1 VIVIMSYDVAVV
13 GAGPVGSVA
22 ARYAALQGAKVALF
36 EEHATVGSPVQCAGL
51 LSVRAMDEC
60 GISPNDSSVI
70 NSVRGA
76 FVHSPEGTCLP
87 VNGGQTRAFVV
98 SRKIFDRKLASLATS
113 EGVDIFLNSKVV
125 AIDNNSGFK
134 RLHIQRAGKPEVIE
148 ASVVIGADGVRHGVA
163 SMVGLPAPSRI
174 MSGIQFEVQ
183 MQTIRQD
190 FVELFL
196 GTCAPGFFAWEIPL
210 SDGIARFGLA
220 TDNLASQDSLSY
232 LCELRD
238 KLSKKGRVVDG
249 MLDFVVGGIPI
260 GVAARTFSD
269 GVLICGDAAGQV
281 KPTSGGGVYTG
292 AVCAKIAGE
301 VAAKAAFEND
311 TSQSRLEE
319 YEIRWKQSL
328 GKELN
333 MGLKAHDFVGSLS
346 DEQLNEL
353 FSSLAEPNVLSLI
366 EKYGDMDHPSILLRK
381 FLNPLNS
388 RHLKGFFV
396 AFLKTLL

>member
-1 VIVIMSYDVAVV
+1 MRYDVAVV

-22 ARYAALQGAKVALF
+22 ARHAALHGAKVALL

-60 GISPNDSSVI
+60 DISPTDPSVI

-76 FVHSPEGTCLP
+76 FVHSPGGTCLP
-87 VNGGQTRAFVV
+87 VDGGRTRAFVV
-98 SRKIFDRKLASLATS
+98 SRKMFDRKLAALATS
-113 EGVDIFLNSKVV
+113 EGVHIFLNSKVV

-134 RLHIQRAGKPEVIE
+134 RLHVQRAGKSEMIE

-183 MQTIRQD
+183 METIRQD
-190 FVELFL
+190 FVELFV
-196 GTCAPGFFAWEIPL
+196 GACAPGFFAWAIPL
-210 SDGIARFGLA
+210 SDGTVRLGLA
-220 TDNLASQDSLSY
+220 TDNLESRDSLSY
-232 LCELRD
+232 LCELKRN
-238 KLSKKGRVVDG
+238 LSKVGRAVDG

-260 GVAARTFSD
+260 GVADRTFSD

-301 VAAKAAFEND
+301 VAAKAAFEKN
-311 TSQSRLEE
+311 TSKSRLEE
-319 YEIRWKQSL
+319 YEIRWKQAL

-333 MGLKAHDFVGSLS
+333 LGMKAHDFVGNLS
-346 DEQLNEL
+346 DEQFNEL
-353 FSSLAEPNVLSLI
+353 FSSLTEPNVISLI
-366 EKYGDMDHPSILLRK
+366 EKYGDMDQPSILLRK

-396 AFLKTLL
+396 VFLKTLL